1 MNTIKY
7 MYTLYS
13 LLLLLASCSD
23 EDTTGYTVPE
33 QIPATLTIQPDIE
46 YQKVQ
51 GFGVMETSW
60 QQTALTEEEMNTLFG
75 TGADQLGCNI
85 LRIRIAPKDKNQTAD
100 SRWGTVAR
108 VAKVA
113 KDLGTT
119 ILATPWTPPVSLKTI
134 DNIVDG
140 ELADYAG
147 YAEYLKEFL
156 TYMKQQGAAVDVV
169 SIQNEPDFE
178 VTYESC
184 RWTGLQQAKFFKQ
197 YGASIKAAHP
207 DVKLMTGESF
217 QYRHE
222 STDPI
227 LEDEQACAVID
238 VVGGHIYGGGNT
250 PYDLA
255 KAKGKEYW
263 MTEHLLNEVWEKKA
277 PYLLIGD
284 VRAETLQL
292 AAEINTAMAS
302 GFNAYIYWY
311 GRRYYGML
319 GDGLANS
326 TMSAITPRGYMYTQ
340 FAKNLTG
347 KTRVKVVASKNVSA
361 SVDCTAYK
369 DSQGNLTLM
378 FVNRTSSD
386 IKGLNLALPFI
397 PAEVKMTVS
406 TVPTESFPETNKGM
420 LVESAISSLENGL
433 DIKAYSIVTVNIK
446 R

>member
-1 MNTIKY
+1 
-7 MYTLYS
+7 
-13 LLLLLASCSD
+13 
-23 EDTTGYTVPE
+23 
-33 QIPATLTIQPDIE
+33 
-46 YQKVQ
+46 
-51 GFGVMETSW
+51 
-60 QQTALTEEEMNTLFG
+60 
-75 TGADQLGCNI
+75 
-85 LRIRIAPKDKNQTAD
+85 
-100 SRWGTVAR
+100 
-108 VAKVA
+108 
-113 KDLGTT
+113 
-119 ILATPWTPPVSLKTI
+119 
-134 DNIVDG
+134 
-140 ELADYAG
+140 
-147 YAEYLKEFL
+147 
-156 TYMKQQGAAVDVV
+156 
-169 SIQNEPDFE
+169 
-178 VTYESC
+178 
-184 RWTGLQQAKFFKQ
+184 
-197 YGASIKAAHP
+197 
-207 DVKLMTGESF
+207 
-217 QYRHE
+217 
-222 STDPI
+222 
-227 LEDEQACAVID
+227 
-238 VVGGHIYGGGNT
+238 
-250 PYDLA
+250 
-255 KAKGKEYW
+255 
-263 MTEHLLNEVWEKKA
+263 
-277 PYLLIGD
+277 
-284 VRAETLQL
+284 
-292 AAEINTAMAS
+292 MAS